1 MPHEIRSTLNILEN
15 SRLKRRNSL
24 LLQFDIKLGRSASI
38 FIGQLCN
45 PSSGAMHE
53 KHDGIAWPP
62 SCLAEDFFE
71 NWGQVGGAFLLADAG
86 PGGRFPLHTC
96 DGAMPS

>member
-53 KHDGIAWPP
+53 KHDGIAGPP
-62 SCLAEDFFE
+62 SCLGEDFFKD
-71 NWGQVGGAFLLADAG
+71 WSQVGGPFLLADGG
-86 PGGRFPLHTC
+86 PRVRFPDHTHS
-96 DGAMPS
+96 GAMPP